1 MSPWASSGNQA
12 LLENPPEIHENP
24 MEYHGISHFM
34 DDSGYC
40 WKLIIDDSPSFIDD
54 SAVFI
59 PMENSLHWDAFNDR
73 HVSH

>member
-1 MSPWASSGNQA
+1 MSPWASSDNQA

-40 WKLIIDDSPSFIDD
+40 WKLIIDDSPSFIDN
-54 SAVFI
+54 SAILI
-59 PMENSLHWDAFNDR
+59 PMENFPALGCLQ
-73 HVSH
+73 